1 MSKTSNDRSVP
12 DKDELWRILVE
23 TVHTLPMY
31 ANHKRYVSEI
41 MMKEKSEISSKELA
55 VIINITLG
63 EAIVILAEIANEK
76 RAQLKT
82 GDVTS
87 VDSTGGDR
95 KLFDFTK

>member
-31 ANHKRYVSEI
+31 VNHKRYVSEI

-76 RAQLKT
+76 RTQLKS

-87 VDSTGGDR
+87 VASTGGDR

>member
-1 MSKTSNDRSVP
+1 MSKTSNDRSGP
-12 DKDELWRILVE
+12 DKDELWRILAE
-23 TVHTLPMY
+23 TVHALPMY

-41 MMKEKSEISSKELA
+41 MLKEKSDMSSKELA

-82 GDVTS
+82 GDAVS
-87 VDSTGGDR
+87 VNSAGVDR